1 MARTEGVDT
10 VKRILVATLA
20 LILFSPAGAFAANVH
35 LVGDLTVTDNGT
47 TLTVSGKLAGLG
59 NADVII
65 TVDASGLA
73 KVTCINPG
81 GNEAPGINKKV
92 DVTAT
97 TTIPA
102 SEVRE
107 KNGNVTFS
115 LSTPSPAPPTPT
127 EAGCPNDN
135 WTVRIDDVIFTTV
148 TLTVV
153 QRKKVVLVETV
164 TIP

>member
-1 MARTEGVDT
+1 MYTM
-10 VKRILVATLA
+10 KRIFIAALSFVLLVPVAV
-20 LILFSPAGAFAANVH
+20 SAANVH

-59 NADVII
+59 NKDVII
-65 TVDASGLA
+65 TVSASGLA
-73 KVTCINPG
+73 RITCINPG
-81 GNEAPGINKKV
+81 GNEAPGISKKV

-107 KNGNVTFS
+107 KNGNVEFS

-135 WTVRIDDVIFTTV
+135 WTVRIDDVIFTIV

-153 QRKKVVLVETV
+153 QNKKVVLVETV